1 MRRNTSQSAGAEVHA
16 LPDFAAPAVRR
27 VRPRV
32 RYDSAMGNARRPP
45 RAAGFTWIEMLIVLT
60 VVGILAL
67 MTIPAMQDSA
77 LKRQVKDGMSL
88 ADVAKGGVQAAYTLM
103 GTGDMPA
110 DNAAAGIPAH
120 DKIVG
125 SYVKDVN
132 VAGGAITLTYGN
144 NASKQLDG
152 KKLTLRPAVVPG
164 QPMVPIAWLCH
175 LVAVPN
181 GMQVKGDDIT
191 DIPLNWL
198 PIECR
203 TAATK

>member
-1 MRRNTSQSAGAEVHA
+1 MNTGW
-16 LPDFAAPAVRR
+16 
-27 VRPRV
+27 RPR
-32 RYDSAMGNARRPP
+32 

-60 VVGILAL
+60 VLGVLAL

-77 LKRQVKDGMSL
+77 LKKQVKDGMSL
-88 ADVAKGGVQAAYTLM
+88 AEVAKSGVQAAYTLM

-125 SYVKDVN
+125 NYVSDVN
-132 VAGGAITLTYGN
+132 VAAGAVTLTFGN
-144 NASKQLDG
+144 NASKQLTG
-152 KKLTLRPAVVPG
+152 KKLTIRPAVVPG
-164 QPMVPIAWLCH
+164 QPTVPIAWLCH
-175 LVAVPN
+175 LVNVPT
-181 GMQVKGDDIT
+181 GMDVKGADIT

-203 TAATK
+203 TAAPK

>member
-1 MRRNTSQSAGAEVHA
+1 MATGSRPQHA
-16 LPDFAAPAVRR
+16 T
-27 VRPRV
+27 
-32 RYDSAMGNARRPP
+32 
-45 RAAGFTWIEMLIVLT
+45 GFTWIEMLIVLT

-77 LKRQVKDGMSL
+77 LKKQVKDGMSL
-88 ADVAKGGVQAAYTLM
+88 AEVAKSGVQASYVLI

-125 SYVKDVN
+125 NFIKDVN
-132 VAGGAITLTYGN
+132 VQAGAVTLTFGN
-144 NASKQLDG
+144 NASKQLTD
-152 KKLTLRPAVVPG
+152 KKLTIRPAIVPG
-164 QPMVPIAWLCH
+164 QPTVPIAWLCH
-175 LVAVPN
+175 LTNVPT
-181 GMQVKGDDIT
+181 GMDVKGADIT

-203 TAATK
+203 TAAPK